1 MGSSY
6 FFAKGKI
13 SKKIPDT
20 RHFKGFLGFRNLSS
34 GFRYPTKVFKYNA
47 GTFVG
52 FLLPNKARILTQ
64 KA

>member
-1 MGSSY
+1 MQEHAREMGSSY

-13 SKKIPDT
+13 PKKIPDT
-20 RHFKGFLGFRNLSS
+20 RHFKGLS
-34 GFRYPTKVFKYNA
+34 GFRYPTKVLKYNA